1 MAQLDEGRAGV
12 KPGDLVRIR
21 TPECGE
27 EFWGQIGLIIEVD
40 GYPGVPN
47 PLRIMTPVD
56 IAWFSPDEVD
66 LVNDDTDGYDRK
78 KETE

>member
-1 MAQLDEGRAGV
+1 V

-40 GYPGVPN
+40 DHPGVPN
-47 PLRIMTPVD
+47 PLRIMTSVGV
-56 IAWFSPDEVD
+56 AWFSPDEVD
-66 LVNDDTDGYDRK
+66 LVKEDDMSYDID
-78 KETE
+78 KELK

>member
-1 MAQLDEGRAGV
+1 M

-21 TPECGE
+21 RPEYGE
-27 EFWGQIGLIIEVD
+27 EYWEQVGVIIEVD
-40 GYPGVPN
+40 DHPGVPN

-56 IAWFSPDEVD
+56 IVWFSPDEVD

-78 KETE
+78 KENQ

>member
-1 MAQLDEGRAGV
+1 M

-40 GYPGVPN
+40 DHPGVPN
-47 PLRIMTPVD
+47 PLRIMASVGV
-56 IAWFSPDEVD
+56 AWFDPDEVD
-66 LVNDDTDGYDRK
+66 LVKEDDMSYDID
-78 KETE
+78 KEKQ